1 MRGAKIAGDEDSKW
15 VKTAALER
23 IPGAPGSPLPST
35 RESRVCISPDTLTC
49 SVASIQHLSRFGNRS
64 RGSSREV
71 ENGLTSMH
79 SRSIL
84 IEKDPSM
91 SLAEGRR
98 KRLLVVLFI
107 PSVERD
113 GKTAIDQDHWVDAAL
128 DLFGRVF
135 GGATAYLRARGV
147 WRDDEKGGALVRDN
161 PVVLHSYMD
170 PEAIERP
177 ESQAQLAAFCRRM
190 GRETNQGEV
199 GLVIDDEY
207 LAISTFG
214 EE

>member
-1 MRGAKIAGDEDSKW
+1 
-15 VKTAALER
+15 
-23 IPGAPGSPLPST
+23 
-35 RESRVCISPDTLTC
+35 
-49 SVASIQHLSRFGNRS
+49 
-64 RGSSREV
+64 
-71 ENGLTSMH
+71 
-79 SRSIL
+79 
-84 IEKDPSM
+84 M

-113 GKTAIDQDHWVDAAL
+113 GKSAIDQDHWVDAAL

-135 GGATAYLRARGV
+135 GGATAYPRARGV

-170 PEAIERP
+170 PEAIETP

-207 LAISTFG
+207 LAITSFG
-214 EE
+214 EGS